1 MCVKGIFSL
10 QRNFLTEISR
20 LAIVRI
26 MQHNSQACPAAR
38 EGEEMAAKPKIRR
51 IGADELEIVREL
63 ALIIWPK
70 CYRNIIGPD
79 RVDAMLAVLYST
91 ENLETEMLEH
101 GHVFWIVRYDT
112 VDVGYASAYTN
123 GGRLWLKKLYV
134 RDDYR
139 GLGLGKALIDAA
151 VTHFHAHKP
160 ADMALYVN
168 RDNTPAINYYLK
180 SGFSV
185 EAEVPVQMGP
195 YGFTDFVM
203 QRTMSSPAAGAN

>member
-1 MCVKGIFSL
+1 M
-10 QRNFLTEISR
+10 E
-20 LAIVRI
+20 
-26 MQHNSQACPAAR
+26 
-38 EGEEMAAKPKIRR
+38 
-51 IGADELEIVREL
+51 ELEIVREL

-91 ENLETEMLEH
+91 DCLEKEMLED
-101 GHVFWIVRYDT
+101 GHVFWVVRYDT
-112 VDVGYASAYTN
+112 VDVGYASAYTDS
-123 GGRLWLKKLYV
+123 GRLWLKKLYV

-139 GLGLGKALIDAA
+139 GLGLGKALIEAA
-151 VTHFHAHKP
+151 VSHFHAHNP

-180 SGFSV
+180 SGFTV

-195 YGFTDFVM
+195 YGFSDFIM
-203 QRTMSSPAAGAN
+203 QRAIASPAIDASSSAPTL